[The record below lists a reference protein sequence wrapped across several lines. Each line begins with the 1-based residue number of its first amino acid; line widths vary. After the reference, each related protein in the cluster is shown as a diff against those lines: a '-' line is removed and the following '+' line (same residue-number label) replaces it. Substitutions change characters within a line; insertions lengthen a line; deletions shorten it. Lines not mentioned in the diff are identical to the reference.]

1 MLTGNTLRM
10 LLYLYLGGIKKVV
23 NSYYSYRDAFVI
35 TYNIMLPGAINT
47 QRQRN
52 DASFTTI
59 STRYKVM
66 QWAGSCMF
74 VTPDLKAI
82 GTTDYI

>member
-1 MLTGNTLRM
+1 MLTANTLRM

-23 NSYYSYRDAFVI
+23 NYSYRDAFVI

-47 QRQRN
+47 QIQRN
-52 DASFTTI
+52 DTSFTTI

>member
-1 MLTGNTLRM
+1 MLTGNTLKM

-23 NSYYSYRDAFVI
+23 NYSYRDAFVI
-35 TYNIMLPGAINT
+35 TYNIMLPGAINR
-47 QRQRN
+47 QRQRS

-74 VTPDLKAI
+74 EPPDKTSI
-82 GTTDYI
+82 ES